1 MAQVENPKHN
11 DWASTVLKD
20 LEEINIKYDFVQIKN
35 MPNATFEKLCKE
47 SIHKTVF
54 QYLEK
59 KKLSHEK
66 VKHIEYKK
74 LELAGYLKPTE
85 VQMSSK

>member
-20 LEEINIKYDFVQIKN
+20 LEEINIKNNFVQIEN
-35 MPNATFEKLCKE
+35 MPNATFEKMCKE
-47 SIHKTVF
+47 SIHKTAF
-54 QYLEK
+54 QYLEN
-59 KKLSHEK
+59 KKLGHEK

-74 LELAGYLKPTE
+74 LELAGYLKP
-85 VQMSSK
+85 S